1 MASSDNFALRRSSAP
16 GRPRGANRRGLP
28 GPGLPGP
35 GAAGAG
41 LASAPKEAV
50 PRLLASAAARYR
62 KWPSLVS
69 VTLGALL
76 LTTTSA
82 AAGGP
87 AAWPAAPPAPATA
100 TASAARPPGDLQS
113 PDWAAQVTAQLTPLM
128 PDGTRVQSVT
138 LGCKP
143 SPEATLK
150 SVAPSFSKLL
160 ARGFVVEFQTG
171 TGVMACGASFTAQR
185 QVLIATHD
193 IAAAEAVTDRD
204 FEARW
209 VDAFAGAIGAL
220 AEFPQRG
227 PYASTT
233 LIRAGQPLYANQLA
247 RPLAV
252 HPGDFVSVLVRNG
265 PVTVRTQLQA
275 QSSAAIGE
283 TATLMNPDGGTPV
296 TISVTGIKT
305 GELVMQ

>member
-1 MASSDNFALRRSSAP
+1 MASSGSFALRRSPAP
-16 GRPRGANRRGLP
+16 VTRIGANRR
-28 GPGLPGP
+28 GLPGP

-41 LASAPKEAV
+41 LASAPEDASA
-50 PRLLASAAARYR
+50 RLLKTAATRYR
-62 KWPSLVS
+62 KWPELVS

-76 LTTTSA
+76 LTAASA
-82 AAGGP
+82 AADGP
-87 AAWPAAPPAPATA
+87 AAGSPAPNPAAAA
-100 TASAARPPGDLQS
+100 TASVALPAGDLQ
-113 PDWAAQVTAQLTPLM
+113 PLDLAAQVAAQLAPLM

-150 SVAPSFSKLL
+150 SVAPGFTKLM

-171 TGVMACGASFTAQR
+171 TGVLACSASLTAQR

-193 IAAAEAVTDRD
+193 IATAEAVTERD
-204 FEARW
+204 FDARW

-220 AEFPQRG
+220 TEFPRSG

-233 LIRAGQPLYANQLA
+233 LIRAGQPLYANELA

-252 HPGDFVSVLVRNG
+252 HAGDFVSVLVRNG

-283 TATLMNPDGGTPV
+283 TATLTNPDGGTPV
-296 TISVTGIKT
+296 TISVTGFKT